1 MSLFIV
7 IYGVGHIICIDY
19 LVQFLFSGNVLL
31 LATIGLVVLVL
42 TRATQTSKFQVTFK
56 QLSRIYNSVIY
67 I

>member
-7 IYGVGHIICIDY
+7 IYGIGHLICIDY
-19 LVQFLFSGNVLL
+19 LLQFLLSGNVLL

>member
-7 IYGVGHIICIDY
+7 IYGVSHLICINY
-19 LVQFLFSGNVLL
+19 LVQFLLSGNVLL